1 MPLDIHF
8 IFDFDST
15 FARGEMLEQLAAL
28 ALQGAPGR
36 EATQAR
42 IAELTRMA
50 MEGRMGYVDSLQ
62 ARLALIPA
70 RRAHLDMLITQVRND
85 ITPSF
90 RRNHVFL
97 REQADRIYIVSN
109 GFREVLV
116 PIAADF
122 GIAESHVFG
131 NSLRFDAEGL
141 FQGVEEANP
150 LAHDDGKVT
159 VLRTLKL
166 SGEICMV
173 GDGMSDYVVR
183 KAGLVTRFYAFTE
196 NVRREPV
203 VAVAD
208 REAPSL
214 DEVLYD
220 CGLRAAV
227 SYPKNRLKVLLL
239 ENIHADAVAAFEQ
252 EGYTVETVSGSLDE
266 ATLTE
271 RLADVSILG
280 LRSKT
285 QLTQQALTAAKRL
298 LVVGAF
304 CIGTNQIDLVA
315 CERKGVAVFNAPFS
329 NTRSVVELALAEIIL
344 LLRGIPEKLHLMH
357 DGVWDKSVHG
367 AHEVRGK
374 RLGIVGYG
382 NIGMQLSVLAEA
394 LGMDVCFYDVAEK
407 LALGN
412 ATRCAS
418 LGELLERSDAVT
430 VHVDGRKQNT
440 GLIGAREL
448 ARMKPGAVFL
458 NLSRGHVV
466 DLAALRTE
474 LASGRLHGAALDVFP
489 EEPHANGEPFAHPL
503 CELPNTLL
511 TPHIG
516 GSTLEAQQDI
526 GRFVSGH
533 IIDYINSGSTENSV
547 NFPEL
552 RLPPQTDAHRLI
564 HIHEN
569 MPGILARINQA
580 LAAHGA
586 NILGQ
591 YLKTQ
596 ERIGYVITDIDR
608 NYSKDLLAAIRS
620 IPHTLRFRVLY

>member
-1 MPLDIHF
+1 MPSNIRF

-28 ALQGAPGR
+28 SLQGVTGG
-36 EATQAR
+36 EASLAR
-42 IAELTRMA
+42 IADLTRAA
-50 MEGRMGYVDSLQ
+50 MEGRMGYAESLQ
-62 ARLALIPA
+62 TRLALIPA
-70 RRAHLDMLITQVRND
+70 QRTHLDTLITQIRNN

-90 RRNHVFL
+90 LRNHVFL
-97 REQADRIYIVSN
+97 RAHADNIYIVSS
-109 GFREVLV
+109 GFREVLL

-131 NSLRFDAEGL
+131 NSLRFDTTGKL
-141 FQGVEEANP
+141 LGVETANP
-150 LAHDDGKVT
+150 LAHDDGKVA
-159 VLRTLKL
+159 VVRALNLP
-166 SGEICMV
+166 GEVCMV
-173 GDGMSDYVVR
+173 GDGMSDYAVR
-183 KAGLVTRFYAFTE
+183 KAGLATRFYAFTE

-203 VAVAD
+203 VALAD

-214 DEVLYD
+214 DEILYD

-239 ENIHADAVAAFEQ
+239 ENIHPDAVAAFEQ
-252 EGYTVETVSGSLDE
+252 EGYAVETVAGSMDE
-266 ATLTE
+266 TALAE
-271 RLADVSILG
+271 RLADVAILG

-285 QLTQQALTAAKRL
+285 HLTRQVLASAKRL
-298 LVVGAF
+298 LAVGAF

-315 CERKGVAVFNAPFS
+315 CERKGVVVFNAPFS

-344 LLRGIPEKLHLMH
+344 LLRGVPEKLRLMH
-357 DGVWDKSVHG
+357 DGVWDKSAHG

-374 RLGIVGYG
+374 RLGIIGYG

-394 LGMDVCFYDVAEK
+394 LGMDVYFHDVAEK

-418 LGELLERSDAVT
+418 LNELLENSDAIT
-430 VHVDGRKQNT
+430 VHVDGRKENT

-448 ARMKPGAVFL
+448 ARMKPGAVLL

-466 DLAALRTE
+466 DLDALRTE
-474 LASGRLHGAALDVFP
+474 LASGRLRGAALDVFP
-489 EEPHANGEPFAHPL
+489 EEPHANGEPFTHPL
-503 CELPNTLL
+503 RELPNTLL

-526 GRFVSGH
+526 GRFVSAH
-533 IIDYINSGSTENSV
+533 IIEYVNSGSSENSV
-547 NFPEL
+547 NFPAL
-552 RLPPQTDAHRLI
+552 RLPPQSNAHRLI

-569 MPGILARINQA
+569 VPGILAQINQA
-580 LAAHGA
+580 LATNGA

-608 NYSKDLLAAIRS
+608 NYSDNLLEAIRS

>member
-1 MPLDIHF
+1 MPNTIHF

-15 FARGEMLEQLAAL
+15 FAHSEMLEQLAAL
-28 ALQGAPGR
+28 ALANAPER
-36 EATQAR
+36 DAALAR
-42 IAELTRMA
+42 IAELTRAA
-50 MEGRMGYVDSLQ
+50 MEGRMGYAESLH

-70 RRAHLDMLITQVRND
+70 RRAHLAALIERVREG

-90 RRNHVFL
+90 LRNRAFFH
-97 REQADRIYIVSN
+97 EHADRIYIVSS
-109 GFREVLV
+109 GFREVLLPV
-116 PIAADF
+116 AADF
-122 GIAESHVFG
+122 GIDPSHVFG
-131 NSLRFDAEGL
+131 NSLHFDA
-141 FQGVEEANP
+141 QGRLAGVDETNP
-150 LAHDDGKVT
+150 LAQDDGKLAV
-159 VLRTLKL
+159 VGALKL
-166 SGEICMV
+166 SGEVCMV
-173 GDGMSDYVVR
+173 GDGMSDYAVC
-183 KAGLVTRFYAFTE
+183 KAGLATRFYAFTE
-196 NVRREPV
+196 NVRRAPV

-239 ENIHADAVAAFEQ
+239 ENIHPDAVAAFER
-252 EGYTVETVSGSLDE
+252 EGYVVESLAGSLDPD
-266 ATLTE
+266 ALGE
-271 RLADVSILG
+271 RLAEVSILG

-285 QLTQQALTAAKRL
+285 RLTETALAGTKRL
-298 LVVGAF
+298 LAVGAF
-304 CIGTNQIDLVA
+304 CIGTNQIALEA
-315 CERKGVAVFNAPFS
+315 CASRGIAVFNAPFS

-344 LLRGIPEKLHLMH
+344 LIRGIPEKIRLM
-357 DGVWDKSVHG
+357 DRGVWDKSAQG

-374 RLGIVGYG
+374 TLGIIGYG

-394 LGMDVCFYDVAEK
+394 LGMEVRFYDVAEK

-412 ATRCAS
+412 AVRCTT
-418 LGELLERSDAVT
+418 LDELLAKADAVS
-430 VHVDGRKQNT
+430 VHVDGRRENAC
-440 GLIGAREL
+440 LIGAREL
-448 ARMKPGAVFL
+448 ARMKTGAVFL

-466 DLAALRTE
+466 DLDALHAE

-489 EEPHANGEPFAHPL
+489 EEPAANGKPFSHPL
-503 CELPNTLL
+503 LQVPSALL

-526 GRFVSGH
+526 GRFVSH
-533 IIDYINSGSTENSV
+533 RIIEYINSGSSENSV
-547 NFPEL
+547 NFPAL
-552 RLPPQTDAHRLI
+552 RLPPQADAHRLI
-564 HIHEN
+564 HVHEN
-569 MPGILARINQA
+569 QPGVLAQINQA

-596 ERIGYVITDIDR
+596 EHIGYVITDIDR
-608 NYSKDLLAAIRS
+608 NYSNSLLDTIRA

>member
-1 MPLDIHF
+1 MPSDIRF

-28 ALQGAPGR
+28 ALEGVSDR
-36 EATQAR
+36 EAILTR
-42 IAELTRMA
+42 IAELTRAA
-50 MEGRMGYVDSLQ
+50 MEGRMDYAESLQ

-70 RRAHLDMLITQVRND
+70 KRTHLKTLIALIRDD

-90 RRNHVFL
+90 LRNHTFL
-97 REQADRIYIVSN
+97 REQADNIYIVSS
-109 GFREVLV
+109 GFREVLL

-131 NSLRFDAEGL
+131 NTLRFDAAGKL
-141 FQGVEEANP
+141 LGVDTANP
-150 LAHDDGKVT
+150 LACDKGKVS
-159 VLRTLKL
+159 VIRALNLP
-166 SGEICMV
+166 GQVCMV
-173 GDGMSDYVVR
+173 GDGMSDYAVR
-183 KAGLVTRFYAFTE
+183 KAGLAIRFYAFTE

-203 VAVAD
+203 VALAD

-252 EGYTVETVSGSLDE
+252 EGYAVETVAGSLDE
-266 ATLTE
+266 AALGE

-285 QLTQQALTAAKRL
+285 QLTQAVLASAKRL
-298 LVVGAF
+298 LAVGAF
-304 CIGTNQIDLVA
+304 CIGTNQIDLVG
-315 CERKGVAVFNAPFS
+315 CENKGVVVFNAPFS

-344 LLRGIPEKLHLMH
+344 LLRGIPEKLRLMN
-357 DGVWDKSVHG
+357 DGVWDKSAHG

-394 LGMDVCFYDVAEK
+394 LGMDVCFHDVAEK

-412 ATRCAS
+412 ATRSAS
-418 LGELLERSDAVT
+418 LNELLEKSDAVT
-430 VHVDGRKQNT
+430 IHVDGRKENA

-466 DLAALRTE
+466 DLEALHKE
-474 LASGRLHGAALDVFP
+474 LGSGRLRGAALDVFP
-489 EEPHANGEPFAHPL
+489 EEPHANGERFTHPL
-503 CELPNTLL
+503 RGLPNTLL

-552 RLPPQTDAHRLI
+552 RLPPQSNAHRLI

-569 MPGILARINQA
+569 VPGILARINQA

-596 ERIGYVITDIDR
+596 ERIGYVITDIDE
-608 NYSKDLLAAIRS
+608 NYSDALITEIRQ